1 MRAVRASTLPLVPLV
16 LLVPSLLAAC
26 SGATPP
32 PPEPPLPALTAA
44 LPGPAGAPPLPVRE
58 PAPKPMRGLEDIE
71 LDAREAAVFW
81 QLVSQLYAPCQ
92 SEAVSIR
99 QCVEESRACG
109 ACLPAAR
116 LLAEKV
122 RQGVDAAGARE
133 LYGLR
138 FGPDVKQVDVADS
151 PSRGPADAPVTIVV
165 WSDFECPHC
174 RHAMP
179 YLDRALEKHAPRV
192 RLVHKMY
199 PLSQHT
205 YARGAA
211 RAAIAA
217 QQQGKYWEME
227 RVLFAHQSAQTD
239 ADLDRYASDM
249 GLDMKRFHADLAS
262 PKVAKILDRDHEDA
276 ARFGLAST
284 PFILIN
290 GREFRGEFFKLDPD
304 LDAWIEL
311 EIRLAGAAKPR

>member
-1 MRAVRASTLPLVPLV
+1 MRGVRAAT
-16 LLVPSLLAAC
+16 PSILAFTFALGAC

-32 PPEPPLPALTAA
+32 PDQPLPALTAA
-44 LPGPAGAPPLPVRE
+44 LPGPAGAPPLPARA
-58 PAPKPMRGLEDIE
+58 PARKPLPGVEDIQLE
-71 LDAREAAVFW
+71 QREAAVFW
-81 QLVSQLYAPCQ
+81 QLVSQLYAPCS

-99 QCVEESRACG
+99 QCVEESRACS
-109 ACLPAAR
+109 ACRPAAR
-116 LLAEKV
+116 LLASKV
-122 RQGVDAAGARE
+122 RQGFSAADARE

-138 FGPDVKQVDVADS
+138 FGPEVKQVDVADS
-151 PSRGPADAPVTIVV
+151 PARGPADAPVTIIV

-179 YLDRALEKHAPRV
+179 HLDRALEKHAPRV

-205 YARGAA
+205 YAKDAA

-227 RVLFAHQSAQTD
+227 RVLFAHQNAQTE
-239 ADLDRYASDM
+239 ADLDRYAFDM
-249 GLDMKRFHADLAS
+249 GLDMKRFHEDMKS
-262 PKVAKILDRDHEDA
+262 PKIAKIIARDHEDA
-276 ARFGLAST
+276 ARCGLAAT

-290 GREFRGEFFKLDPD
+290 GREFRSEFFKLDPD
-304 LDAWIEL
+304 LDTWIET
-311 EIRLAGAAKPR
+311 EIALSGATKLR